1 MQLTTRNHQKFV
13 SDAAGAKLFFEA
25 LRDNKVDFV
34 RLLLAQKMDLME
46 SDRTTDRIY
55 RLFQTSSSVLVDRK
69 WNSSTLQD
77 IIEDVLNCKKEILGT
92 RGSYLHVKDPLVRR
106 RLNPIQT
113 LMIWALMTQKFEMA
127 EILWRESG
135 NDGLSLALVAS
146 AYCGYIARLGSIRKV
161 IEYYGRVS
169 YTLCGDSNL
178 GVNLEKFSITVSNA
192 PLGT

>member
-1 MQLTTRNHQKFV
+1 MRLNLVHLMHERLMQLTTRNHQKFV

-146 AYCGYIARLGSIRKV
+146 AYSGYIARLGSIRKV
-161 IEYYGRVS
+161 IQYYGRVS
-169 YTLCGDSNL
+169 CILSRL
-178 GVNLEKFSITVSNA
+178 LSQQ
-192 PLGT
+192 